1 MKHDPYSLTALI
13 RSDDFIAWVL
23 RPDESS
29 EHQWQLF
36 LNQFPEKRKVVN
48 SAREYVIL
56 LAKDTGRHQPNI
68 VQSNKMWEAVK
79 SQMNIAEKPDV
90 NSRDDFG

>member
-1 MKHDPYSLTALI
+1 MKHDPYSLTSLI

-23 RPDESS
+23 RPDGNS
-29 EHQWQLF
+29 EQHWQLF
-36 LNQFPEKRKVVN
+36 LNQFPEKREVVS

-68 VQSNKMWEAVK
+68 GQSSKMWEAVK
-79 SQMNIAEKPDV
+79 SRMNNEEKLGV
-90 NSRDDFG
+90 NDQDNFG

>member
-23 RPDESS
+23 RPDENS
-29 EHQWQLF
+29 EHHWQLF
-36 LNQFPEKRKVVN
+36 LKNYPEKTKVLN

-56 LAKDTGRHQPNI
+56 LAKDTGRHQPSI

-79 SQMNIAEKPDV
+79 SQMNNEEKPSV
-90 NSRDDFG
+90 Q